1 MENHGNFLEN
11 SWKIMENSWKNHGKF
26 GVRHGKSP
34 VLTMVKPKSSTT
46 SDWITRENMGK
57 PTSDL

>member
-1 MENHGNFLEN
+1 MENHGNVLEN
-11 SWKIMENSWKNHGKF
+11 SWKLMNNSWKIHGKF

-46 SDWITRENMGK
+46 SDWITGEN
-57 PTSDL
+57 PDDL